1 MISIIC
7 PCFNS
12 SDTINEVV
20 DSILAQ
26 TDIKF
31 KFEVIFIDDGSM
43 DNTVRL
49 IKSGMNK
56 LASYN
61 IASYVYVNSHKG
73 PGAAR
78 NIGIKN
84 SNYDYIAFID
94 SDDIW
99 YKNKLSI
106 CGKLISENPKY
117 NIFIHD
123 ENFIRNNNKH
133 SLIINGSFKKPIE
146 SSLYNRNCLSTSALV
161 LKKELIIK
169 HGGFDE
175 KLMSSQ
181 DYELWL
187 RLAPYLIPYKIYEVL
202 GEYRETPNSI
212 TAKFY
217 LYRILDQL
225 KIAYKYKSYV
235 TYLQF
240 ISKIIKIVFSKQWIY
255 GIKNLV
261 LRNKSHNY

>member
-1 MISIIC
+1 MISVIC

-12 SDTINEVV
+12 SNTINEVV

-26 TDIKF
+26 VDTKF
-31 KFEVIFIDDGSM
+31 KFEVIFIDDGST
-43 DNTVRL
+43 DNTVSL
-49 IKSGMNK
+49 IKSGMERLTLNNIV
-56 LASYN
+56 SY
-61 IASYVYVNSHKG
+61 IYVNSHKG

-99 YKNKLSI
+99 YKKKLSI
-106 CGKLISENPKY
+106 CERLISKNPEY

-133 SLIINGSFKKPIE
+133 SLIINGIFKKPIH
-146 SSLYNRNCLSTSALV
+146 SSLYNNNCLSTSAV
-161 LKKELIIK
+161 ILKKELMIK
-169 HGGFDE
+169 YGGFNE

-187 RLAPYLIPYKIYEVL
+187 RLAPYLNPYKINEVL
-202 GEYRETPNSI
+202 GEYRESVNSI

-225 KIAYKYKSYV
+225 KIAYKYKDYV
-235 TYLQF
+235 TYFQF
-240 ISKIIKIVFSKQWIY
+240 LSKLIKIVFSKQWIY
-255 GIKNLV
+255 GIKNLI
-261 LRNKSHNY
+261 LRRKSHNY